1 MQANKLVAFRNIKRN
16 NIDAICNPGE
26 VYFYFTDNP
35 VDCVVARM
43 HTSIRGITLML
54 SGWCSGGSGGLGV
67 KCTYHKDVC
76 AAVEHIV
83 NYINEL
89 P

>member
-1 MQANKLVAFRNIKRN
+1 MQANKLVAFRNIKRD

-43 HTSIRGITLML
+43 HRSAKGITLQL
-54 SGWCSGGSGGLGV
+54 SGWRSGGDAIQC
-67 KCTYHKDVC
+67 KCTHHSDVC
-76 AAVEHIV
+76 GALEHIV
-83 NYINEL
+83 NTINEL